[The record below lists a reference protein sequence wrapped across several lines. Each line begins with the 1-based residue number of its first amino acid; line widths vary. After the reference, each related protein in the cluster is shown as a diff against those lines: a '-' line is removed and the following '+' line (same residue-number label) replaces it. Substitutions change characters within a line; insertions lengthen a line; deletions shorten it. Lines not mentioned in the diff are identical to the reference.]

1 MANEYKILKQHAG
14 GTSATTY
21 TVPAST
27 SAIVSSIVVANRAS
41 SAKTFRISVYP
52 SGGSGTADASYLAY
66 DTAIAANDVVT
77 MTLGITLATGEALQL
92 YGSDTNV
99 SINAFGTQIT

>member
-1 MANEYKILKQHAG
+1 MAIEYKILAQHAG

-21 TVPAST
+21 AVPAST
-27 SAIVSSIVVANRAS
+27 SAIISSVVVANRAS

-66 DTAIAANDVVT
+66 DTSVAANDVVT
-77 MTLGITLATGEALQL
+77 MTLGITLATGESLQL
-92 YGSDTNV
+92 YGEDTNI